1 MSSFVADT
9 HTVIWYLQGSNRLS
23 ETALTTLDAAIAAND
38 RIYVTSISVVE
49 VAYLVEKFRLPEV
62 ALDQLIEALSNPDAG
77 FVVVSLSLVIAQ
89 AMRHISRDIVPDMPD
104 GIIAATALYLNLPLV
119 TRDQKIRAL
128 TAIQTIW

>member
-9 HTVIWYLQGSNRLS
+9 HTVVWYLQGSNRLS
-23 ETALTTLDAAIAAND
+23 ETALTTLDAAIEAND

-62 ALDQLIEALSNPDAG
+62 ALDQLIEALSNPDAD

-104 GIIAATALYLNLPLV
+104 RIIAATALYLNLPLV
-119 TRDQKIRAL
+119 TRDQRIQAL